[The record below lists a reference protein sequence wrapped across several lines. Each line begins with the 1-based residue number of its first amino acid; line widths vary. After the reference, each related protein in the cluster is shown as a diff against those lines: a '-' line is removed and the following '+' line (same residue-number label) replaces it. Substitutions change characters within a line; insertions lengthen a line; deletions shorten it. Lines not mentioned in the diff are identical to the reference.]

1 MSAEP
6 NKILLRRYIEER
18 WNQRKLWLTDELV
31 SPDFVLHT
39 PSGDVSLSAF
49 NEAIT
54 AYLASFPDSHVSI
67 EDLVAEEDRV
77 AIRYSFKGTHRGE
90 FMGIAMTGKH
100 TLCVGMAFYR
110 VAAGRLAEGWFVE
123 DMLGLL
129 EQLKRT

>member
-1 MSAEP
+1 MSAEA

-18 WNQRKLWLTDELV
+18 WNERKFGLTDELV

-39 PSGDVSLSAF
+39 PSGDVNLEAF
-49 NEAIT
+49 NEAIA
-54 AYLASFPDSHVSI
+54 AYLGSFPDSHVSI

-77 AIRYSFKGTHRGE
+77 AMRYSFRGTHRGE

-100 TLCVGMAFYR
+100 TFCVGMAFYR

-123 DMLGLL
+123 DTLGLL
-129 EQLKRT
+129 EQLKRK

>member
-1 MSAEP
+1 MSAEA
-6 NKILLRRYIEER
+6 NKALLRRYIEER
-18 WNQRKLWLTDELV
+18 WNERKFGLTDELV

-39 PSGDVSLSAF
+39 PSGDLNLSAF
-49 NEAIT
+49 NEGIA
-54 AYLASFPDSHVSI
+54 AYLDSFPDSHVSI

-77 AIRYSFKGTHRGE
+77 ALRYSFKGTHRGE

-123 DMLGLL
+123 DTLGLL
-129 EQLKRT
+129 EQLKGK